1 MLLLLLRFPFPP
13 NELVPALL
21 QLLDFLLHARLAVL
35 LLLQIA
41 LVVRRVAAVAVL
53 FWDLLQGIPHPV
65 SPLRHWVQPAAL
77 DNLVQRSA
85 VANLITAWAPAIRGG
100 RKMRFVKL
108 EFTKSERGV

>member
-53 FWDLLQGIPHPV
+53 FWDLVQASLTQRWLLDRLV
-65 SPLRHWVQPAAL
+65 PLARTRL
-77 DNLVQRSA
+77 
-85 VANLITAWAPAIRGG
+85 
-100 RKMRFVKL
+100 
-108 EFTKSERGV
+108 